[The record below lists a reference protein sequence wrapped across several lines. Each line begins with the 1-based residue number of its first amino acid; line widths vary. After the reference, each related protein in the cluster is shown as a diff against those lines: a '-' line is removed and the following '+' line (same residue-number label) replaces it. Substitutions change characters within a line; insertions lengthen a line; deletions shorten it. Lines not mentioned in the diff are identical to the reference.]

1 MSNQKKNDL
10 EAGLLDLTTSYGD
23 KKKNG
28 VGKIIHD
35 AVTLPEPVDKIP
47 VNLMIDS
54 LYESPVEWNFFKKI
68 SYQKMMELQESI
80 VENGLLYPIQAWK
93 ISRDEIYTDNKYT
106 TYYDFDGETYM
117 VLAGHNRIVA
127 HLELYNK
134 TGDEK
139 YLRIPAFVYE
149 KEELNTIS
157 AKNIIVDTNYV
168 QRKLSYEE
176 RVKAVLWKYANYDN
190 NMGGNKKINIARSL
204 QMSPTS
210 AFRYYKLGNLIYPIQ
225 KLVYDKH
232 ITINNA
238 IKLSKCSEEVQQSLL
253 ESLTNNIL
261 GPMSSSL
268 EEEKVIEHFNKKTS
282 VETIKMQVSYKIPIA
297 YVDEFKAMCD
307 KFLESLK

>member
-1 MSNQKKNDL
+1 MSNGKKNDL
-10 EAGLLDLTTSYGD
+10 EAGLLDLANSHGD

-28 VGKIIHD
+28 IGKIIRD
-35 AVTLPEPVDKIP
+35 AVTLPEPVDKMP

-149 KEELNTIS
+149 KEELNIVS

-168 QRKLSYEE
+168 QRKLSQEE
-176 RVKAVLWKYANYDN
+176 KVKSVLWKYANYDDSI
-190 NMGGNKKINIARSL
+190 GGNKKINIAKSL

-210 AFRYYKLGNLIYPIQ
+210 TFRYYKLGQLIYPIQ
-225 KLVYDKH
+225 KLVYDRE
-232 ITINNA
+232 ITIDNA
-238 IKLSKCSEEVQQSLL
+238 IKLSNCSVEVQQSLL
-253 ESLTNNIL
+253 NIISNTLLSSLRSRLNEDEIIAHLKNNI
-261 GPMSSSL
+261 
-268 EEEKVIEHFNKKTS
+268 S
-282 VETIKMQVSYKIPIA
+282 VETITMKISYNIPIG
-297 YVDEFKAMCD
+297 YVDQFRKMCD
-307 KFLESLK
+307 EFMENLK